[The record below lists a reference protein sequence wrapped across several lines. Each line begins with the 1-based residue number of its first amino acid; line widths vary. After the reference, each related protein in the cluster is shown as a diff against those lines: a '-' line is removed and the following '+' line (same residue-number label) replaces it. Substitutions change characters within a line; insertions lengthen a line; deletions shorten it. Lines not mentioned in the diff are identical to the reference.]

1 MIHKIFPPYFLKSLS
16 EYKLKLTLLVFL
28 LLINTLTEGVS
39 VILIL
44 PVLQAVF
51 GGPSPEITNDFLRET
66 LSAFDS
72 VVATVFPYGDKEI
85 VLLVILL
92 SAFLIKTL
100 FSLWSHKLIISFPE
114 NWIKK
119 KREQVMKAYL
129 ESEYYFFST
138 QSHGNLINTMMTD
151 CRMGSVCIKD
161 FLNLVSS
168 VLISIILVIILMVTN
183 YKITLSFLV
192 MVPVFIMV
200 GYNYIHSSSSEAG
213 KQRIV
218 FHKRIWGHVNQNIN
232 GIKKI
237 WTLGLEEKKMDQFS
251 VVLEQLRQL
260 NTRELLK
267 QKVPSVLAPLLIVF
281 ILTICILYFKYFSAQ
296 DPGSQISIIALFV
309 IISNRLFSTFTSML
323 SHYVGFIKGVSNLTD
338 LERTLNEFEK
348 RKRNVTGKKI
358 SQIKSSIVFKNVSF
372 RYPDTDPIL
381 DNISF
386 EIPANE
392 TTLIVGETGAGK
404 STLINLILGLLEP
417 TSGSIT
423 VNENDIRLYNQKYY
437 LPRFGYVSQD
447 VFLFDES
454 ISANLQ
460 YHDTTADIKKMDIAL
475 LKAGLKIDTDKFSQ
489 RLDTSVGE
497 KGVRLSGGEKQ
508 RISIASSFLQ
518 DPDVYIF
525 DEPTSALDVNTEDIV
540 IESLKKIKNK
550 KTTII
555 ISHNLRFKKLVD
567 NIFSI
572 EEGKIVAR

>member
-1 MIHKIFPPYFLKSLS
+1 
-16 EYKLKLTLLVFL
+16 
-28 LLINTLTEGVS
+28 
-39 VILIL
+39 
-44 PVLQAVF
+44 
-51 GGPSPEITNDFLRET
+51 
-66 LSAFDS
+66 
-72 VVATVFPYGDKEI
+72 
-85 VLLVILL
+85 
-92 SAFLIKTL
+92 
-100 FSLWSHKLIISFPE
+100 
-114 NWIKK
+114 
-119 KREQVMKAYL
+119 
-129 ESEYYFFST
+129 
-138 QSHGNLINTMMTD
+138 
-151 CRMGSVCIKD
+151 
-161 FLNLVSS
+161 
-168 VLISIILVIILMVTN
+168 
-183 YKITLSFLV
+183 
-192 MVPVFIMV
+192 
-200 GYNYIHSSSSEAG
+200 
-213 KQRIV
+213 
-218 FHKRIWGHVNQNIN
+218 
-232 GIKKI
+232 
-237 WTLGLEEKKMDQFS
+237 
-251 VVLEQLRQL
+251 
-260 NTRELLK
+260 
-267 QKVPSVLAPLLIVF
+267 
-281 ILTICILYFKYFSAQ
+281 
-296 DPGSQISIIALFV
+296 
-309 IISNRLFSTFTSML
+309 ML